1 MPTAALD
8 VRPDTMNKTA
18 LRALL
23 LTAAAGLGGYLLNA
37 LASGGF
43 ASVLSPG
50 RLLTLPVAILLGPWY
65 GLGAALIAAFT
76 VIDRSPLMTV
86 YVLEALVIGFAAR
99 RERSTLAAGTL
110 FWGGYALVLATF
122 PGLFASGHLEPI
134 WPLALQRMINH
145 MVAVA
150 VADAVAL
157 MVMMRTPHRAERMR
171 LRKFSFRS
179 FVLVA
184 VVPVLILSAVTGQLL
199 AARQEAEGSVRLVQI
214 ASSIRDRIQDYV
226 DSNARVV
233 ETLAASLTSAGNS
246 TDLPGLVRS
255 YTAIHQTLDHV
266 TVVNAQGMVLE
277 TTADADPNSPLRTRG
292 VADRDYFR
300 EAMTGTTTVSDV
312 VVSRADA
319 HPTVVICAP
328 YSWNEQRAGVACG
341 ILRLEAIAGLAD
353 SAMPQG
359 AITIVDENGRVIHAT
374 ASSNRVPL
382 QELNDDPMTTQAA
395 SAGGRAYVY
404 TVPGRRAPSGNQLVA
419 SQVIPG
425 VNWRI
430 YVEQPLLSVRLQ
442 TTRYYAMTLLLIGLA
457 LCGAVLGARSFSRAV
472 TRPLENLVKV
482 IRNVS
487 MQHDPAVVSAP
498 ANGLSEVG
506 HLLDEFATMQ
516 QRLVDSYR
524 ELEHS
529 LSQRESLNAELHAL
543 TMDLDRKVKERTTEL
558 ATAKQIAERAS
569 RAKSDF
575 LANMSHEIRTPM
587 NAIMGMTDL
596 ALTTSLNIVQR
607 DYLETVRS
615 SAEALLVIIN
625 DILDFS
631 KIEAGKLHI
640 DAIDFSLREVI
651 DDSFRPLAFRAHEKQ
666 LELIVDVQP
675 DVPDALCGDP
685 NRFRQVLVNLVGNA
699 IKFTDAG
706 EIVVRVAHQPSAD
719 DRTHLH
725 VSVIDT
731 GIGVPRD
738 KQEEIFHAFTQA
750 DGSTTRRYGGTGL
763 GLTISAQLVTLM
775 GGRIWVDSAPGG
787 GSAFQFTLALPPATK
802 ALTPRLMPH
811 ETELAGLAALVVD
824 DNPTNLRILGEM
836 LRGSGIEVVEAH
848 DGESAL
854 KAIDSKNLAFTLAL
868 VDMHMGGMNGIQL
881 ATALRQRP
889 GCAATLMVLLT
900 SSDRAEE
907 QRGIAA
913 LPDVRY
919 VVKPVTQAVLGDT
932 LRTALGR
939 RTLTDAQPAAP
950 AAMPTRA
957 ARPLRVLVAEDN
969 AVNQKLTEH
978 LLIRRGHHPVVAANG
993 AEAIGML
1000 AGEPFDLVLMDL
1012 QMPEMDGFEAT
1023 ATIREMER
1031 ATGKRIPIIALT
1043 AHAMEGDRQR
1053 CLDADMDGYVSKPI
1067 KAVELFEVIDRV
1079 MAAVVPRNAVA

>member
-1 MPTAALD
+1 
-8 VRPDTMNKTA
+8 MNKTA

-23 LTAAAGLGGYLLNA
+23 VTAAAGGGGYLLNT

-65 GLGAALIAAFT
+65 GLGAALMAAVT
-76 VIDRSPLMTV
+76 VVDRPPLVAV
-86 YVLEALVIGFAAR
+86 YALEALVIGFAAR
-99 RERSTLAAGTL
+99 RERSTLAAGSL
-110 FWGGYALVLATF
+110 FWAGYAMVLAGF

-145 MVAVA
+145 MVGVA
-150 VADAVAL
+150 VADAVSL
-157 MVMMRTPHRAERMR
+157 MLLMRAPLRAERMR

-184 VVPVLILSAVTGQLL
+184 VVPVLVLSAVTGQLL

-233 ETLAASLTSAGNS
+233 ETLAASLSAAG
-246 TDLPGLVRS
+246 DKAELPFFVRS
-255 YTAIHQTLDHV
+255 YTAIHRTLDHV
-266 TVVNAQGMVLE
+266 TIVDGRGMVLE
-277 TTADADPNSPLRTRG
+277 TTAHAEPDSPLRTRG
-292 VADRDYFR
+292 VSDRDYFR
-300 EAMTGTTTVSDV
+300 EAMAGSTAVSDV
-312 VVSRADA
+312 VVSRADDVD
-319 HPTVVICAP
+319 PTVVICAP
-328 YSWNEQRAGVACG
+328 YSWNGQRAGAACG
-341 ILRLEAIAGLAD
+341 ILRLEAIAGLAEL
-353 SAMPQG
+353 AMPQG
-359 AITIVDENGRVIHAT
+359 AITIVDENRHVIHAT
-374 ASSNRVPL
+374 AASNRRPL
-382 QELNDDPMTTQAA
+382 DELDDDPMITEGAA
-395 SAGGRAYVY
+395 AEGRAYTY
-404 TVPGRRAPSGNQLVA
+404 TVPGRRGSSGNQLVA
-419 SQVIPG
+419 SDVVPG

-457 LCGAVLGARSFSRAV
+457 LGGAVLGARSFSRAV
-472 TRPLENLVKV
+472 TRPLEELVTV
-482 IRNVS
+482 VRSVS
-487 MQHDPAVVSAP
+487 MQQDPTVIAAP
-498 ANGLSEVG
+498 PNGLSEVG

-516 QRLVDSYR
+516 QRLADSYR

-529 LSQRESLNAELHAL
+529 LAQREHLNAELREL
-543 TMDLDRKVKERTTEL
+543 TRDLDRKVRERTTEL

-596 ALTTSLNIVQR
+596 ALTTSLNMVQR

-640 DAIDFSLREVI
+640 EAIDFSLREVI
-651 DDSFRPLAFRAHEKQ
+651 DESFKPLAFRAHEKQ

-675 DVPDALCGDP
+675 DVQDALCGDP
-685 NRFRQVLVNLVGNA
+685 NRLRQVLVNLVGNA

-706 EIVVRVAHQPSAD
+706 EIIVRVAQQPPTD
-719 DRTHLH
+719 DRVHLH

-731 GIGVPRD
+731 GIGVPED
-738 KQEEIFHAFTQA
+738 KQEEIFRAFTQA

-763 GLTISAQLVTLM
+763 GLTISAQLLSLM

-787 GSAFQFTLALPPATK
+787 GSAFQFTLALPRATK
-802 ALTPRLMPH
+802 TLTPRLMPH

-824 DNPTNLRILGEM
+824 DNPTNLRILSDM

-854 KAIDSKNLAFTLAL
+854 KAIDSENRAFTLAL
-868 VDMHMGGMNGIQL
+868 VDMYMHGMNGIQL

-900 SSDRAEE
+900 SSDRADE
-907 QRGIAA
+907 QRGLAA
-913 LPDVRY
+913 LPDARY
-919 VVKPVTQAVLGDT
+919 VVKPVTQAVLSET

-939 RTLTDAQPAAP
+939 RTLTDLQPAAP

-969 AVNQKLTEH
+969 AVNQKLAEH
-978 LLIRRGHHPVVAANG
+978 LLIRRGHQPVVAANG

-1000 AGEPFDLVLMDL
+1000 AGERFDLVLMDL

-1031 ATGKRIPIIALT
+1031 GTGKRIPIVALT

-1079 MAAVVPRNAVA
+1079 MASTAPPRNAVA